1 MCCEN
6 GAGDRDVIFSH
17 WSGRIPSRAYPLQSV
32 SYLSF
37 ERHESNEACLT
48 LIDEKR

>member
-1 MCCEN
+1 MFP
-6 GAGDRDVIFSH
+6 ATARV
-17 WSGRIPSRAYPLQSV
+17 IPSRAYPLQSA

-37 ERHESNEACLT
+37 ERHESIEASLT